1 MIFLLGLLILVLT
14 LLGTPLF
21 IVISAIALYY
31 FYQIDIESST
41 IMIDMYRIAN
51 APVLIAIPLFTF
63 AGYIM
68 AESKTP
74 QRLVNLSRAFLGWM
88 PGGLAVVAIVACSL
102 FTAFTGASGVTIIAL
117 GGLLY
122 PALKKEEYPEKFAL
136 GVLTTSGSRGLL
148 FPPSLPIIIFGFVSG
163 THIDK
168 LFAAGIVPGTMVVVA
183 FSAYSIFM
191 GKRSNVPKTEF
202 HIRTALRALREAA
215 WEVPLPIFIL
225 GGIYGG
231 ILTVS
236 EAAAFTAFYVLIV
249 EVLIYRDL
257 PIKQVPKVMR
267 ESMLLVGGI
276 LIILGAALGFTN
288 YLVYEQVPMKI
299 LEWMKLYIDSKIAFL
314 MLLNVFLLVVGCMMD
329 IFSALIVVV
338 PLIVPIAKEFD
349 INMVHL
355 GIIFLTN
362 LEIGFSTPPVGMNL
376 FIASF
381 RFKKPVVKL
390 YAAALP
396 FLVISL
402 TCLVIITYWEGLSLW
417 LVNLLDFN

>member
-1 MIFLLGLLILVLT
+1 MTFLLGLLILVLT

-122 PALKKEEYPEKFAL
+122 PALIKEEYPEKFAL

-191 GKRSNVPKTEF
+191 GKRANVPKTEF
-202 HIRTALRALREAA
+202 HLRTALRAVREAA

-236 EAAAFTAFYVLIV
+236 EAAAFTAFYVLII

-257 PIKQVPKVMR
+257 PFKQVPKVMR

-299 LEWMKLYIDSKIAFL
+299 LEWMKIYIDSKIAFL
-314 MLLNVFLLVVGCMMD
+314 MLLNVFLLIVGCMMD

-396 FLVISL
+396 FLAISL

-417 LVNLLDFN
+417 LVHLLDFN